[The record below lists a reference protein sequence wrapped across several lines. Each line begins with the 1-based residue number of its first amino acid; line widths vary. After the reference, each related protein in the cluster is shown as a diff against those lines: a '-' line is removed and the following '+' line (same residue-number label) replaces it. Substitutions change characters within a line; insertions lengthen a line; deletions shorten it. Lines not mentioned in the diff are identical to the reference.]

1 MGEGEEHGIIKIADF
16 GLARI
21 YQAPLKPLSDNGVS
35 SSIYIPISSNMRE
48 PKDGTL
54 VMECSHSLIPPSYH
68 WYSQVPTI
76 LIVSKL
82 IIGNC
87 MQIYYHTVHPF

>member
-35 SSIYIPISSNMRE
+35 TSICVPISMFAAVLCLFQ
-48 PKDGTL
+48 G
-54 VMECSHSLIPPSYH
+54 I
-68 WYSQVPTI
+68 
-76 LIVSKL
+76 
-82 IIGNC
+82 
-87 MQIYYHTVHPF
+87 

>member
-35 SSIYIPISSNMRE
+35 CSISMPVSR
-48 PKDGTL
+48 
-54 VMECSHSLIPPSYH
+54 HSDIVFRF
-68 WYSQVPTI
+68 QV
-76 LIVSKL
+76 L
-82 IIGNC
+82 
-87 MQIYYHTVHPF
+87 